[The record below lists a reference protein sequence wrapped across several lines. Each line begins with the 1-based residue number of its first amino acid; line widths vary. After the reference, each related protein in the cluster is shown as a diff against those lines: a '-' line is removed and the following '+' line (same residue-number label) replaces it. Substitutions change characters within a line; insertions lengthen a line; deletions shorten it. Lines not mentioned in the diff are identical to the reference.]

1 MHLLPLLALLMVLAG
16 CDFIGG
22 ADTLVRGSH
31 NIIAKDDAA
40 ELVARDLAA
49 LEAVPQ
55 VTDQELV
62 AIYGTI
68 RERAMAGELD
78 AVRVL
83 ARLAALQRSA
93 AEEAAA
99 ADDE

>member
-1 MHLLPLLALLMVLAG
+1 MRHLLLVTLLIGLCG

-31 NIIAKDDAA
+31 NVIGKDDAP
-40 ELVARDLAA
+40 ELVARDLAE
-49 LEAVPQ
+49 LEAVPM
-55 VTDQELV
+55 VTDEELL
-62 AIYGTI
+62 AIYGNI

-78 AVRVL
+78 AVRIL
-83 ARLAALQRSA
+83 LHLAALQRSV
-93 AEEAAA
+93 EETP

>member
-1 MHLLPLLALLMVLAG
+1 MRQLPFLALLVVLAG

-31 NIIAKDDAA
+31 NFIAKDDAA

-49 LEAVPQ
+49 LEAVPA
-55 VTDQELV
+55 VTDEELL
-62 AIYGTI
+62 AIYDTI
-68 RERAMAGELD
+68 RSRAMAGELD

-83 ARLAALQRSA
+83 ARLAALQRTDE
-93 AEEAAA
+93 EEAA
-99 ADDE
+99 DSNE

>member
-1 MHLLPLLALLMVLAG
+1 MRELPFLALLMVVLAG

-22 ADTLVRGSH
+22 AETLVRGSH
-31 NIIAKDDAA
+31 NVIARDDAP

-49 LEAVPQ
+49 LDAVPE
-55 VTDQELV
+55 VTDEDLL

-68 RERAMAGELD
+68 RERAMAGDLD

-83 ARLAALQRSA
+83 ARLAALQRSDE
-93 AEEAAA
+93 EEAAE
-99 ADDE
+99 DDE